1 MQEIFLSTDR
11 LYLRRMTE
19 KDFSDIALML
29 KNPKVVYAWEYNF
42 SDIDVSEWILKN
54 IERYTKYSLGY
65 FLVCDKNTNEVLGQ
79 VALVPDVI
87 EGNKYYEIGYMFK
100 YEHWHKGYASE
111 CVKYLIDYAF
121 NRLNINEVI
130 FEIRPENSASI
141 KVAEKFGAV
150 VYGSFNKN
158 VKNKVM
164 KHLIFK
170 IKKDKYYG

>member
-1 MQEIFLSTDR
+1 MQENFLSTDR

-29 KNPKVVYAWEYNF
+29 KDPKVVYAWEYAF
-42 SDIDVSEWILKN
+42 SDTEVSEWILRN
-54 IERYTKYSLGY
+54 IECYNRSSLGY
-65 FLVCDKNTNEVLGQ
+65 FIVCDKNTNEILGQ
-79 VALVPDVI
+79 AALMPDVI
-87 EGNKYYEIGYMFK
+87 DGNKYYEIGYMFK
-100 YEHWHKGYASE
+100 YEHWHKGYAYE

-121 NRLNINEVI
+121 NRLNLNVVI
-130 FEIRPENSASI
+130 FEIRPENFASI

-150 VYGSFNKN
+150 VCGSFNKV

-170 IKKDKYYG
+170 IEKDKYFG